1 MKIKP
6 EEITQI
12 LRDKITGFEKTAEL
26 EETGQIV
33 QVGDG
38 IATVYGLKKVKASE
52 LVLFEN
58 GSKGLA
64 LNLDEDSVGV
74 VVLGE
79 YHNLKEGQLVKRT
92 GKIVSVPVGEAM
104 LGRVVNPLGEPLD
117 GKGPIVTQDFRE
129 IEFKAPG
136 VIYRQPVNTPLQTGL
151 KSIDSMILSEGP
163 T

>member
-6 EEITQI
+6 DEITQI
-12 LRDKITGFEKTAEL
+12 LKDKISGFEKTAEL
-26 EETGQIV
+26 EETGRIV

-38 IATVYGLKKVKASE
+38 IATVYGLKKVKSSE

-58 GSKGLA
+58 GSRGIA

-79 YHNLKEGQLVKRT
+79 YYNLKEGQLVKRT

-117 GKGPIVTQDFRE
+117 GKGPIT
-129 IEFKAPG
+129 
-136 VIYRQPVNTPLQTGL
+136 
-151 KSIDSMILSEGP
+151 
-163 T
+163 